1 MAVAASNFTHLDLSL
16 ELVDGVLAP
25 GQRHYAGALL
35 PDMIVLEQELFRDT
49 TVGTPRPLQQGVD
62 PPDVSPAPG
71 TPPGA
76 GTLFCGKA
84 APLPA
89 LRRAPAMAIRT
100 DHLALGYFGFEL
112 R

>member
-49 TVGTPRPLQQGVD
+49 TVGTPRPL
-62 PPDVSPAPG
+62 
-71 TPPGA
+71 
-76 GTLFCGKA
+76 
-84 APLPA
+84 
-89 LRRAPAMAIRT
+89 
-100 DHLALGYFGFEL
+100 
-112 R
+112 